1 MPESTNLNV
10 APYYDDFDSTENHVK
25 TLFRPGF
32 AIQAR
37 ELTQLQSTLQNQIE
51 QGFSHIFKDGTV
63 VIPGQ
68 VTYLGNKTAPRY
80 VKVQSNFG
88 GESIDVSQYLNDD
101 VPVTLTGATSGVK
114 FRIITA
120 TPPTETDPATFF
132 GVYTSSSL
140 SGTEPGTFVQD
151 VTTISRSKLDAA
163 GFDSFVIG
171 ENLSADVSV
180 QHGTTAYLA
189 NKTSLTTAAT
199 ETIRTTAT
207 ANTSTD
213 TPLTGKS
220 VLVKIS
226 SGIYFIRGYFVEVA
240 DQTIVVEKYNN
251 NASAKIG
258 LQIDETIITPE
269 LDLSL
274 LDNATGT
281 SNFAAKGAHR
291 LQLTLTLISKPL
303 SSIDDKNFVELIK
316 VENGIVQK
324 FARNTEYSIL
334 EQTLARRT
342 FDESGNYT
350 VRPFTFEMKESVDIS
365 IRETD
370 FDGVY
375 ASGVK
380 TRSGNKASSDLLA
393 LQVSTGKAY
402 VKGYEIDKIAP
413 SIIDVNKSRD
423 FRTFNSAA
431 SPIDLGNYI
440 KVTNLYGTPDVSTI
454 SGETTVYKQ
463 LDLYDTNIATRGT
476 AVGVHMGVARA
487 RTYQYDSG
495 TAGEQAATYRLYLF
509 DIRMFTRI
517 TLSGTPSPTI
527 LSAASNGGQ
536 RIVGSTSG
544 ATGFVFGSG
553 TTGTTLLLTN
563 VTGIFSSGETLAL
576 SNSSET
582 GNLIETSG
590 NVDITTVEITPF
602 NFENTRSVH
611 QEDTSSDSGQD
622 FTADV
627 QIISI
632 STSSSF
638 FAIDSTGNGENGNE
652 NLILEDGGTQS
663 LNPRSS
669 SGTGSLK
676 NISKLLEPKKN
687 TNIYL
692 LPKTPVKTLL
702 TASNAGV
709 SATQYTFRRQFV
721 VTTNSAGAMTLGASG
736 GGETFLAHTEADYT
750 ISVLSGIHQGDIISA
765 STGFSGG
772 GTAAV
777 TITNLAGFGASVKL
791 KVMATLLKTDVTP
804 KTKTTKLMKQLKV
817 NTGATDPF
825 GTRPDDRIISLGRA
839 DVFAVSAVYEAT
851 AASTDAVAPTLSLT
865 QANGSFTRGE
875 KITGSSSGATGRIV
889 NTTSPM
895 SYVSTKLS
903 KSFTT
908 SDTITG
914 ASSGATALVS
924 AFTDGDLVISG
935 NFIFDNGQ
943 RNNFYDI
950 ARIERKRGAPA
961 PTKRLLVIYDYLE
974 HGAGDVFTVDSY
986 SGIAGRMDYVDISR
1000 YRGIPLS
1007 NGFDFRPTVKNIAG
1021 AGTNNAAVDEI
1032 TDFSFD
1038 FFHRQYD
1045 GAGSSASHCPK
1056 PNSLAQADLEYYLS
1070 KKAIIVIGTDSEIR
1084 VIEGASDEIPQFPE
1098 QPQNTMKLGD
1108 LFIPAFTYSPNTV
1121 SIRRE
1126 KNQRFTM
1133 EDIGKLQ
1140 NRISN
1145 LEYYTHLSLL
1155 ESDAESFEIQDSN
1168 GLNRFKSG
1176 FVVDAF
1182 QGHRLGDVTHP
1193 DYSISIDQEYNELRP
1208 SATFKNVKLEEFAA
1222 TDSARTNNNYQKTG
1236 DIFTLP
1242 YTEIISH
1249 QQPFATRTERVTPV
1263 LLSNWTGQIELTPS
1277 GDDWFETEI
1286 APVLILNVEGN
1297 YNTVAA
1303 SVVNSIGTIWN
1314 SWETQWSGTPA
1325 AVVVS
1330 SPESTASATPT
1341 SIANPGTNNSSS
1353 SASIDTRS
1361 SATTGVASFID
1372 NGDEAQSWVGYV
1384 HGYQGDDTDGGEN

>member
-68 VTYLGNKTAPRY
+68 VSYLGNKTAPRY

-88 GESIDVSQYLNDD
+88 GESIDISQYLNDD
-101 VPVTLTGATSGVK
+101 VPVTLTGAISGVK

-132 GVYTSSSL
+132 GVYTSSNL
-140 SGTEPGTFVQD
+140 SGTEAGTFTQD

-189 NKTSLTTAAT
+189 NTTSLTTAAT
-199 ETIRTTAT
+199 ETIRTTTT
-207 ANTSTD
+207 ANTSID

-303 SSIDDKNFVELIK
+303 SSIDDKNFIELIK

-324 FARNTEYSIL
+324 LARSTEYSIL

-342 FDESGNYT
+342 FDESGSYT
-350 VRPFTFEMKESVDIS
+350 VRPFTFEMKESVDVS
-365 IRETD
+365 VRETN

-375 ASGVK
+375 DSGVT
-380 TRSGNKASSDLLA
+380 TRDGNKASADLLA
-393 LQVSTGKAY
+393 LQVSPGKAY

-413 SIIDVNKSRD
+413 SIVDVNKSRD
-423 FRTFNSAA
+423 FRTFDSAA
-431 SPIDLGNYI
+431 SAIDLGNYI
-440 KVTNLYGTPDVSTI
+440 KVTNLYGTPDVSNI

-476 AVGVHMGVARA
+476 AVGVHMGVARV

-495 TAGEQAATYRLYLF
+495 IAGEQAATYRLYLF

-602 NFENTRSVH
+602 NFENTRSIH

-627 QIISI
+627 QFVSI
-632 STSSSF
+632 SSSSSSLVQEG
-638 FAIDSTGNGENGNE
+638 DGNE
-652 NLILEDGGTQS
+652 NESVLLEDGGTQS
-663 LNPRSS
+663 LNPRSTD
-669 SGTGSLK
+669 GTGSLK
-676 NISKLLEPKKN
+676 SVAKLLEPEKN
-687 TNIYL
+687 TNIYI

-702 TASNAGV
+702 TASNDGV
-709 SATQYTFRRQFV
+709 SDTQYTFRRQFV
-721 VTTNSAGAMTLGASG
+721 ATTSSAGAITLGASG
-736 GGETFLAHTEADYT
+736 GGETFLAHSESDYT
-750 ISVLSGIHQGDIISA
+750 VSVLSGIQQGDIISA

-791 KVMATLLKTDVTP
+791 KVMATLLKTNVTP

-817 NTGATDPF
+817 DTGATDPF
-825 GTRPDDRIISLGRA
+825 GTRPDDRLISLGRA

-851 AASTDAVAPTLSLT
+851 AASTDAVAPTLSLST
-865 QANGSFTRGE
+865 PNGSFIRGE
-875 KITGSSSGATGRIV
+875 KITGSSSGETGRVI
-889 NTTSPM
+889 NTTTPM
-895 SYVSTKLS
+895 SYVSTTTAKD
-903 KSFTT
+903 FTT

-924 AFTDGDLVISG
+924 AVTVGDPVISS
-935 NFIFDNGQ
+935 NFIFDSGQ
-943 RNNFYDI
+943 RDNFYDI
-950 ARIERKRGAPA
+950 ARIERRRGAPA

-986 SGIAGRMDYVDISR
+986 SGVAGRMDYVDVSS
-1000 YRGIPLS
+1000 YNGIRLS
-1007 NGFDFRPTVKNIAG
+1007 NGFDFRPTVENIAG
-1021 AGTNNAAVDEI
+1021 AGTDHTTVDEI
-1032 TDFSFD
+1032 TAASFD

-1070 KKAIIVIGTDSEIR
+1070 KKAIIVMGSDGVIE
-1084 VIEGASDEIPQFPE
+1084 VIEGSSDEVTVFPE
-1098 QPQNTMKLGD
+1098 QPANSMKLGN
-1108 LFIPAFTYSPNTV
+1108 LLIPAFTYTPNSVT
-1121 SIRRE
+1121 IRRE

-1133 EDIGKLQ
+1133 KDIGKLK

-1182 QGHRLGDVTHP
+1182 QGHRLGDVTHR
-1193 DYSISIDQEYNELRP
+1193 DYSISIDQENNELRP
-1208 SATFKNVKLEEFAA
+1208 STALKNVKLEEFAA

-1236 DIFTLP
+1236 DVFTLP

-1249 QQPFATRTERVTPV
+1249 QQPYATRTERVTPV

-1286 APVLILNVEGN
+1286 APALIINVEGN

-1303 SVVNSIGTIWN
+1303 GVVNSIGTILN
-1314 SWETQWSGTPA
+1314 SWSTNWSGGSTDANEGIFDVTYPGMGQENSGPMGGGDT
-1325 AVVVS
+1325 VS
-1330 SPESTASATPT
+1330 YGMAGGMDDGGASFG
-1341 SIANPGTNNSSS
+1341 PGTAGS
-1353 SASIDTRS
+1353 
-1361 SATTGVASFID
+1361 G
-1372 NGDEAQSWVGYV
+1372 
-1384 HGYQGDDTDGGEN
+1384 QGEFE

>member
-68 VTYLGNKTAPRY
+68 VSYLGNVDAPRY
-80 VKVQSNFG
+80 IKIQSNFG
-88 GESIDVSQYLNDD
+88 GESVDVSQYLNEDI
-101 VPVTLTGATSGVK
+101 PVTLTGATSGVK
-114 FRIITA
+114 FRVIAAAAATA
-120 TPPTETDPATFF
+120 DDPATLF
-132 GVYTSSSL
+132 GVYTSSNL
-140 SGTEPGTFVQD
+140 SGTEAGTFTED

-171 ENLSADVSV
+171 ENLSADISV
-180 QHGTTAYLA
+180 QHGTTAYSA
-189 NKTSLTTAAT
+189 NVASLTTAAT
-199 ETIRTTAT
+199 ETIRTTTT
-207 ANTSTD
+207 ANASIN
-213 TPLTGKS
+213 TPVTGKS

-226 SGIYFIRGYFVEVA
+226 NGIYFIRGHFVEVA

-251 NASAKIG
+251 NANAKIG
-258 LQIDETIITPE
+258 LQINETIITPE
-269 LDLSL
+269 SDLSL

-291 LQLTLTLISKPL
+291 LQLTLTLISKEL
-303 SSIDDKNFVELIK
+303 NSTNDKDFVELIK
-316 VENGIVQK
+316 VEDGIVQK
-324 FARNTEYSIL
+324 YARETEYSIL

-342 FDESGNYT
+342 FDESGSYT
-350 VRPFTFEMKESVDIS
+350 VRPFTFEMKESVDVS
-365 IRETD
+365 VRETN

-375 ASGVK
+375 ASGVT
-380 TRSGNKASSDLLA
+380 TRDGNKASADLLA
-393 LQVSTGKAY
+393 LQVSPGKAY

-413 SIIDVNKSRD
+413 TIIDVNKSRD
-423 FRTFNSAA
+423 FRTLNAAA
-431 SPIDLGNYI
+431 SAIDLGNYI
-440 KVTNLYGTPDVSTI
+440 KVTNLYGTPDVSSI

-463 LDLYDTNIATRGT
+463 LDLYDTNVATRGT
-476 AVGVHMGVARA
+476 AVGVHMGVARV

-495 TAGEQAATYRLYLF
+495 IAGEQVATYRLYLF

-517 TLSGTPSPTI
+517 ILSGTPSPTI

-536 RIVGSTSG
+536 RVVGSTSG

-553 TTGTTLLLTN
+553 TSGTTLLLTN
-563 VTGIFSSGETLAL
+563 VTGTFSSGETLAL
-576 SNSSET
+576 SNSTET

-590 NVDITTVEITPF
+590 NDDITAVEITPF

-627 QIISI
+627 QFVSI
-632 STSSSF
+632 SSSS
-638 FAIDSTGNGENGNE
+638 SSLVQVGGGNE
-652 NLILEDGGTQS
+652 NESVLLENGGR
-663 LNPRSS
+663 LLLHPRSS
-669 SGTGSLK
+669 AGTGSIK
-676 NISKLLEPKKN
+676 SVAKLLEPEKN
-687 TNIYL
+687 TNIYI

-702 TASNAGV
+702 TASNDGV
-709 SATQYTFRRQFV
+709 SDTQYTFRRQFV
-721 VTTNSAGAMTLGASG
+721 VTTNSAGALTLGASG
-736 GGETFLAHTEADYT
+736 GGETFLAHSESDYT
-750 ISVLSGIHQGDIISA
+750 ISVLSGIQQGDIISA

-777 TITNLAGFGASVKL
+777 TITNLTGFGASVKL

-817 NTGATDPF
+817 DTGATDPF
-825 GTRPDDRIISLGRA
+825 GTRPDDRLISLGRA

-851 AASTDAVAPTLSLT
+851 AASTDAVAPTLSLST
-865 QANGSFTRGE
+865 PNGSFTRGE
-875 KITGSSSGATGRIV
+875 KITGSSSGATGRVI
-889 NTTSPM
+889 NTTTPM
-895 SYVSTKLS
+895 SYVSTTTAKD
-903 KSFTT
+903 FTT

-924 AFTDGDLVISG
+924 AVTVGDPVISG
-935 NFIFDNGQ
+935 NFIFDSGQ
-943 RNNFYDI
+943 RDNFYDI
-950 ARIERKRGAPA
+950 ARIERRRGAPA

-986 SGIAGRMDYVDISR
+986 SGIAGRMDYVDVSR
-1000 YRGIPLS
+1000 YTGIPLS
-1007 NGFDFRPTVKNIAG
+1007 NGFDFRPTVENIAG
-1021 AGTNNAAVDEI
+1021 AGTDHTTVDEI
-1032 TDFSFD
+1032 TAASFD

-1070 KKAIIVIGTDSEIR
+1070 KKAIIVMGSDGVIE
-1084 VIEGASDEIPQFPE
+1084 VIEGQSDEIPEFPE
-1098 QPQNTMKLGD
+1098 QPANSMKLGS
-1108 LFIPAFTYSPNTV
+1108 LVIPAFTYTPNSV
-1121 SIRRE
+1121 PIRRE

-1133 EDIGKLQ
+1133 KDIGKLK

-1182 QGHRLGDVTHP
+1182 QGHRLGDVTHR
-1193 DYSISIDQEYNELRP
+1193 DYSISIDQRNNELRP
-1208 SATFKNVKLEEFAA
+1208 STALKNVKLEEFAA

-1236 DIFTLP
+1236 DVFTLP

-1249 QQPFATRTERVTPV
+1249 QQPYATRTERVTPV

-1286 APVLILNVEGN
+1286 APALIINVEGN

-1303 SVVNSIGTIWN
+1303 GVRNSIGTIWN
-1314 SWETQWSGTPA
+1314 SWEDQWSG
-1325 AVVVS
+1325 
-1330 SPESTASATPT
+1330 
-1341 SIANPGTNNSSS
+1341 GTDADEGITDISYAGMGQEGSGPMGGGNTFSDNSSFGGGPNS
-1353 SASIDTRS
+1353 ESE
-1361 SATTGVASFID
+1361 ATG
-1372 NGDEAQSWVGYV
+1372 GDSDDPGF
-1384 HGYQGDDTDGGEN
+1384 GGGDF

>member
-10 APYYDDFDSTENHVK
+10 SPYYDDFDSTENHVR

-68 VTYLGNKTAPRY
+68 VSYLGNVDAPRY
-80 VKVQSNFG
+80 IKIQSNFG
-88 GESIDVSQYLNDD
+88 GESVDVSQYLNEDI
-101 VPVTLTGATSGVK
+101 PVTLTGATSGVK
-114 FRIITA
+114 FRVIA
-120 TPPTETDPATFF
+120 TTVATETDPATLF
-132 GVYTSSSL
+132 GVYTSSNL
-140 SGTEPGTFVQD
+140 SGTEAGTFTED

-171 ENLSADVSV
+171 ENLSADISV
-180 QHGTTAYLA
+180 QHGTTAYSA
-189 NKTSLTTAAT
+189 NVASLTTAAT
-199 ETIRTTAT
+199 ETIRTTTT
-207 ANTSTD
+207 ANASIN
-213 TPLTGKS
+213 TPVTGKS

-226 SGIYFIRGYFVEVA
+226 NGIYFIRGHFVEVT

-269 LDLSL
+269 SDSSL

-291 LQLTLTLISKPL
+291 LQLTLTLVSKEL
-303 SSIDDKNFVELIK
+303 NSTNDKDFVELIK
-316 VENGIVQK
+316 VEDGIVQK
-324 FARNTEYSIL
+324 YARNTEYSIL

-342 FDESGNYT
+342 FDESGSYT
-350 VRPFTFEMKESVDIS
+350 VRPFTFEMKESVDVS
-365 IRETD
+365 VRETN

-375 ASGVK
+375 DSGVT
-380 TRSGNKASSDLLA
+380 TRDGNKASADLLA
-393 LQVSTGKAY
+393 LQVSPGKAY
-402 VKGYEIDKIAP
+402 IKGYEIDKIAP
-413 SIIDVNKSRD
+413 TIIDVNKSRD
-423 FRTFNSAA
+423 FRTLNAAA

-440 KVTNLYGTPDVSTI
+440 KVTNLYGTPDVSSI
-454 SGETTVYKQ
+454 SSETTVYKQ

-476 AVGVHMGVARA
+476 AVGVHMGVARV

-495 TAGEQAATYRLYLF
+495 TAGEQASTYRLYLF

-553 TTGTTLLLTN
+553 TSGTTLLLTN
-563 VTGIFSSGETLAL
+563 VTGTFSSGETLAL

-590 NVDITTVEITPF
+590 NVDITAVEITPF
-602 NFENTRSVH
+602 NFENTRSIH

-627 QIISI
+627 QTISI

-676 NISKLLEPKKN
+676 SVAKLLEPEKN
-687 TNIYL
+687 INIYF

-702 TASNAGV
+702 TASNDGV
-709 SATQYTFRRQFV
+709 SDTQYTFRRQFV
-721 VTTNSAGAMTLGASG
+721 ATTSSAGAITLGASG
-736 GGETFLAHTEADYT
+736 GGETFLAHSESDYT
-750 ISVLSGIHQGDIISA
+750 VSVLAATAASASQQGDIISA

-791 KVMATLLKTDVTP
+791 KVMATLLKTNVTP

-817 NTGATDPF
+817 DTGATDPF
-825 GTRPDDRIISLGRA
+825 GTRPDDRLISLGRA

-851 AASTDAVAPTLSLT
+851 AASTDAVAPTLSLST
-865 QANGSFTRGE
+865 PNGSFIRGE
-875 KITGSSSGATGRIV
+875 KITGSSSGETGRVI
-889 NTTSPM
+889 NTTTPM
-895 SYVSTKLS
+895 SYVSTTTAKD
-903 KSFTT
+903 FTT

-924 AFTDGDLVISG
+924 AVTVGDPVISS
-935 NFIFDNGQ
+935 NFIFDSGQ
-943 RNNFYDI
+943 RDNFYDI
-950 ARIERKRGAPA
+950 ARIERRRGAPA

-986 SGIAGRMDYVDISR
+986 SGIAGRMDYVDVSS
-1000 YRGIPLS
+1000 YNGIRLS
-1007 NGFDFRPTVKNIAG
+1007 NGFDFRPTVENIAG
-1021 AGTNNAAVDEI
+1021 AGTDHTTVDEI
-1032 TDFSFD
+1032 TAASFD

-1070 KKAIIVIGTDSEIR
+1070 KKAIIVMDSDGVIE
-1084 VIEGASDEIPQFPE
+1084 VIEGSSDEVTVFPE
-1098 QPQNTMKLGD
+1098 QPANSMKLGN
-1108 LFIPAFTYSPNTV
+1108 LLIPAFTYTPNSVT
-1121 SIRRE
+1121 IRRE

-1133 EDIGKLQ
+1133 EDIGKLK

-1182 QGHRLGDVTHP
+1182 QGHRLGDVTHR
-1193 DYSISIDQEYNELRP
+1193 DYSISIDQENNELRP
-1208 SATFKNVKLEEFAA
+1208 STALKNVKLEEFAA

-1236 DIFTLP
+1236 DVFTLP

-1249 QQPFATRTERVTPV
+1249 QQPYATRTERVTPV

-1286 APVLILNVEGN
+1286 APALIINVEGN

-1303 SVVNSIGTIWN
+1303 GVANSIGTIYN
-1314 SWETQWSGTPA
+1314 SHETNWSGTI
-1325 AVVVS
+1325 
-1330 SPESTASATPT
+1330 ASAGGDD
-1341 SIANPGTNNSSS
+1341 SPG
-1353 SASIDTRS
+1353 
-1361 SATTGVASFID
+1361 
-1372 NGDEAQSWVGYV
+1372 GDE
-1384 HGYQGDDTDGGEN
+1384 GDSSENSGSNDDGAGFGGQDM

>member
-10 APYYDDFDSTENHVK
+10 APYYDDFDSTENHVR

-68 VTYLGNKTAPRY
+68 VSYLGNVDAPRY
-80 VKVQSNFG
+80 IKIQSNFG
-88 GESIDVSQYLNDD
+88 GESVDVSQYLNEDI
-101 VPVTLTGATSGVK
+101 PVTLTGATSGVK
-114 FRIITA
+114 FKVIATA
-120 TPPTETDPATFF
+120 VATETDPATLF
-132 GVYTSSSL
+132 GVYTSSNL
-140 SGTEPGTFVQD
+140 SGTEAGTFTED

-171 ENLSADVSV
+171 ENLSADISV
-180 QHGTTAYLA
+180 QHGTTAYSA
-189 NKTSLTTAAT
+189 NVASLTTAAT
-199 ETIRTTAT
+199 ETIRTTTT
-207 ANTSTD
+207 ANASIN
-213 TPLTGKS
+213 TPVTGKS

-226 SGIYFIRGYFVEVA
+226 NGIYFIRGHFVEVA

-269 LDLSL
+269 SDLSL

-291 LQLTLTLISKPL
+291 LQLTLTLVSKEL
-303 SSIDDKNFVELIK
+303 NSTNDKDFVELIK
-316 VENGIVQK
+316 VEDGTVQK
-324 FARNTEYSIL
+324 YARNTEYSIL

-342 FDESGNYT
+342 FDESGSYT
-350 VRPFTFEMKESVDIS
+350 VRPFTFEMKESVDVS
-365 IRETD
+365 VRETN

-375 ASGVK
+375 ASGVT
-380 TRSGNKASSDLLA
+380 TRDGNKASADLLA
-393 LQVSTGKAY
+393 LQVSPGKAY
-402 VKGYEIDKIAP
+402 IKGYEIDKIAP
-413 SIIDVNKSRD
+413 TIIDVNKSRD
-423 FRTFNSAA
+423 FRTLNAAA

-440 KVTNLYGTPDVSTI
+440 KVTNLYGTPDVSSI
-454 SGETTVYKQ
+454 SSETTVYKQ

-476 AVGVHMGVARA
+476 AVGVHMGVARV

-495 TAGEQAATYRLYLF
+495 IAGEQAATYRLYLF

-602 NFENTRSVH
+602 NFENTRSIH

-627 QIISI
+627 QTISI

-676 NISKLLEPKKN
+676 SVAKLLEPEKN
-687 TNIYL
+687 TNIYI

-702 TASNAGV
+702 TASNDGV
-709 SATQYTFRRQFV
+709 SDTQYTFRRQFV
-721 VTTNSAGAMTLGASG
+721 ATTSSAGAITLSASG
-736 GGETFLAHTEADYT
+736 GGETFLAHSESDYT
-750 ISVLSGIHQGDIISA
+750 VSVLAATAASASQQGDIISA

-791 KVMATLLKTDVTP
+791 KVMATLLKTDVSP

-817 NTGATDPF
+817 DTGATDPF

-851 AASTDAVAPTLSLT
+851 AASTDAVAPTLSLST
-865 QANGSFTRGE
+865 PNGSFIRGE
-875 KITGSSSGATGRIV
+875 KITGSSSGATGRVI
-889 NTTSPM
+889 NTTTPM
-895 SYVSTKLS
+895 SYVSTTTAKD
-903 KSFTT
+903 FTT

-924 AFTDGDLVISG
+924 AVTVGDPVISS
-935 NFIFDNGQ
+935 NFIFDSGQ
-943 RNNFYDI
+943 RDNFYDI
-950 ARIERKRGAPA
+950 ARIERRRGAPA

-986 SGIAGRMDYVDISR
+986 SGVAGRMDYVDVSS
-1000 YRGIPLS
+1000 YNGIRLS
-1007 NGFDFRPTVKNIAG
+1007 NGFDFRPTVENIAG
-1021 AGTNNAAVDEI
+1021 AGTDHTTVDEI
-1032 TDFSFD
+1032 TAASFD

-1070 KKAIIVIGTDSEIR
+1070 KKAIIVMGSDGVIE
-1084 VIEGASDEIPQFPE
+1084 VIEGLSDEVTVFPE
-1098 QPQNTMKLGD
+1098 QPANSMKLGN
-1108 LFIPAFTYSPNTV
+1108 LLIPAFTYTPNSVT
-1121 SIRRE
+1121 IRRE

-1133 EDIGKLQ
+1133 KDIGKLK

-1145 LEYYTHLSLL
+1145 LEYYTNLSLL
-1155 ESDAESFEIQDSN
+1155 ESDAASFEIQDAN

-1182 QGHRLGDVTHP
+1182 QGHRLGDVTHR
-1193 DYSISIDQEYNELRP
+1193 DYSISIDQENNELRP
-1208 SATFKNVKLEEFAA
+1208 STALKNVKLEEFAA

-1236 DIFTLP
+1236 DVFTLP

-1249 QQPFATRTERVTPV
+1249 QQPYATRTERVTPV

-1286 APVLILNVEGN
+1286 APALIINVEGN

-1303 SVVNSIGTIWN
+1303 GVRNSIGTIYN
-1314 SWETQWSGTPA
+1314 SWETNWSGGGTDA
-1325 AVVVS
+1325 DEGITSFS
-1330 SPESTASATPT
+1330 SYSGMGERGSGAMGGGDTSTGADS
-1341 SIANPGTNNSSS
+1341 
-1353 SASIDTRS
+1353 
-1361 SATTGVASFID
+1361 
-1372 NGDEAQSWVGYV
+1372 
-1384 HGYQGDDTDGGEN
+1384 DTDNATGGEA

>member
-68 VTYLGNKTAPRY
+68 VSYLGNVDAPRY
-80 VKVQSNFG
+80 IKIQSNFG
-88 GESIDVSQYLNDD
+88 GESVDVSQYLNEDI
-101 VPVTLTGATSGVK
+101 PVTLTGATSGVK
-114 FRIITA
+114 FRVIAAAAATA
-120 TPPTETDPATFF
+120 DDPATLF
-132 GVYTSSSL
+132 GVYTSSNL
-140 SGTEPGTFVQD
+140 SGTEAGTFTED

-171 ENLSADVSV
+171 ENLSADISV
-180 QHGTTAYLA
+180 QHGTTAYSA
-189 NKTSLTTAAT
+189 NVASLTTAAT
-199 ETIRTTAT
+199 ETIRTTTT
-207 ANTSTD
+207 ANASIN
-213 TPLTGKS
+213 TPVTGKS

-226 SGIYFIRGYFVEVA
+226 NGIYFIRGHFVEVA

-251 NASAKIG
+251 NANAKIG
-258 LQIDETIITPE
+258 LQINETIITPE
-269 LDLSL
+269 SDLSL

-291 LQLTLTLISKPL
+291 LQLTLTLISKEL
-303 SSIDDKNFVELIK
+303 NSTNDKDFIELIK
-316 VENGIVQK
+316 VEDGIVQK
-324 FARNTEYSIL
+324 YARETEYSIL

-342 FDESGNYT
+342 FDESGSYT
-350 VRPFTFEMKESVDIS
+350 VRPFTFEMKESVDVS
-365 IRETD
+365 VRETD

-375 ASGVK
+375 ASGVT
-380 TRSGNKASSDLLA
+380 TRDGNKASADLLA

-413 SIIDVNKSRD
+413 TIIDVNKSRD
-423 FRTFNSAA
+423 FRTLNAAA
-431 SPIDLGNYI
+431 SAIDLGNYI
-440 KVTNLYGTPDVSTI
+440 KVTNLYGTPDVSSI

-517 TLSGTPSPTI
+517 ILSGTPSPTI

-536 RIVGSTSG
+536 RVVGSTSG

-553 TTGTTLLLTN
+553 TSGTTLLLTN
-563 VTGIFSSGETLAL
+563 VTGTFSSGETLAL
-576 SNSSET
+576 SNSTET

-590 NVDITTVEITPF
+590 NDDITAVEITPF

-611 QEDTSSDSGQD
+611 QEDTSADSGQD

-627 QIISI
+627 QFVSI
-632 STSSSF
+632 SSSS
-638 FAIDSTGNGENGNE
+638 SSLVQEGGGGNE
-652 NLILEDGGTQS
+652 NESVLLENGGTQS
-663 LNPRSS
+663 LQSRSS
-669 SGTGSLK
+669 AGTGSLK
-676 NISKLLEPKKN
+676 NIAKLLEPEKN
-687 TNIYL
+687 TNIYI

-702 TASNAGV
+702 TASNDGV
-709 SATQYTFRRQFV
+709 SDTQYTFRRQFV
-721 VTTNSAGAMTLGASG
+721 VTTSSAGVLTLGASG
-736 GGETFLAHTEADYT
+736 GGETFLAHSESDYT

-817 NTGATDPF
+817 DTGATDPF
-825 GTRPDDRIISLGRA
+825 GTRPDDRLISLGRA

-851 AASTDAVAPTLSLT
+851 AASTDAVAPTLSLST
-865 QANGSFTRGE
+865 PNGSFTRGE
-875 KITGSSSGATGRIV
+875 KITGSSSGATGRVI
-889 NTTSPM
+889 NTTTPM
-895 SYVSTKLS
+895 SYVSTTTAKD
-903 KSFTT
+903 FTT

-924 AFTDGDLVISG
+924 AVTVGDPVISG
-935 NFIFDNGQ
+935 NFIFDSGQ
-943 RNNFYDI
+943 RDNFYDI
-950 ARIERKRGAPA
+950 ARIERRRGAPA

-986 SGIAGRMDYVDISR
+986 SGIAGRMDYVDVSS
-1000 YRGIPLS
+1000 YNGIRLS
-1007 NGFDFRPTVKNIAG
+1007 NGFDFRPTVENIAG
-1021 AGTNNAAVDEI
+1021 AGTDHTAVDEI
-1032 TDFSFD
+1032 TAASFD

-1045 GAGSSASHCPK
+1045 GSGSSASHCPK

-1070 KKAIIVIGTDSEIR
+1070 KKAIIVIDSDGVIK
-1084 VIEGASDEIPQFPE
+1084 VIEGQSDEIPEFPE
-1098 QPQNTMKLGD
+1098 QPANSMKLGS
-1108 LFIPAFTYSPNTV
+1108 LVIPAFTYTPNSV
-1121 SIRRE
+1121 PIRRE

-1133 EDIGKLQ
+1133 KDIGKLK

-1182 QGHRLGDVTHP
+1182 QGHRLGDVTHR
-1193 DYSISIDQEYNELRP
+1193 DYSISIDQRNNELRP
-1208 SATFKNVKLEEFAA
+1208 STALKNVKLEEFAA

-1236 DIFTLP
+1236 DVFTLP

-1249 QQPFATRTERVTPV
+1249 QQPYATRTERVTPV

-1286 APVLILNVEGN
+1286 APALIINVEGN

-1303 SVVNSIGTIWN
+1303 GVRNSMGTIWN
-1314 SWETQWSGTPA
+1314 SWEDQWSGGTDA
-1325 AVVVS
+1325 D
-1330 SPESTASATPT
+1330 EGIT
-1341 SIANPGTNNSSS
+1341 SFSGGGVAMFDDTNGS
-1353 SASIDTRS
+1353 SAWSRS
-1361 SATTGVASFID
+1361 DNSMTGGLDDGGGA
-1372 NGDEAQSWVGYV
+1372 GDSSTGADS
-1384 HGYQGDDTDGGEN
+1384 DTDPQGGGEA

>member
-10 APYYDDFDSTENHVK
+10 APYYDDFDSTENHVR

-68 VTYLGNKTAPRY
+68 VSYLGNVDAPRY
-80 VKVQSNFG
+80 IKIQSNFG
-88 GESIDVSQYLNDD
+88 GESVDVSQYLNEDI
-101 VPVTLTGATSGVK
+101 PVTLTGATSGVK
-114 FRIITA
+114 FKVIATA
-120 TPPTETDPATFF
+120 VATETDPATLF
-132 GVYTSSSL
+132 GVYTSSNL
-140 SGTEPGTFVQD
+140 SGTEAGTFTED

-171 ENLSADVSV
+171 ENLSADISV
-180 QHGTTAYLA
+180 QHGTTAYSA
-189 NKTSLTTAAT
+189 NVASLTTAAT
-199 ETIRTTAT
+199 ETIRTTTT
-207 ANTSTD
+207 ANASIN
-213 TPLTGKS
+213 TPVTGKS

-226 SGIYFIRGYFVEVA
+226 NGIYFIRGHFVEVA

-269 LDLSL
+269 SDLSL

-291 LQLTLTLISKPL
+291 LQLTLTLVSKEL
-303 SSIDDKNFVELIK
+303 NSTNDKDFVELIK
-316 VENGIVQK
+316 VEDGTVQK
-324 FARNTEYSIL
+324 YARNTEYSIL

-342 FDESGNYT
+342 FDESGSYT
-350 VRPFTFEMKESVDIS
+350 VRPFTFEMKESVDVS
-365 IRETD
+365 VRETN

-375 ASGVK
+375 ASGVT
-380 TRSGNKASSDLLA
+380 TRDGNKASADLLA
-393 LQVSTGKAY
+393 LQVSPGKAY
-402 VKGYEIDKIAP
+402 IKGYEIDKIAP
-413 SIIDVNKSRD
+413 TIIDVNKSRD
-423 FRTFNSAA
+423 FRTLNAAA

-440 KVTNLYGTPDVSTI
+440 KVTNLYGTPDVSSI
-454 SGETTVYKQ
+454 SSETTVYKQ

-476 AVGVHMGVARA
+476 AVGVHMGVARV

-495 TAGEQAATYRLYLF
+495 TAGEQDATYRLYLF

-517 TLSGTPSPTI
+517 ILSGTPSPTI

-536 RIVGSTSG
+536 RVVGSTSG

-553 TTGTTLLLTN
+553 TSGTTLLLTN
-563 VTGIFSSGETLAL
+563 VTGTFSSGETLAL

-590 NVDITTVEITPF
+590 NVDITAVEITPF
-602 NFENTRSVH
+602 NFENTRSIH

-627 QIISI
+627 QFVSI
-632 STSSSF
+632 SSSSSSLVQEG
-638 FAIDSTGNGENGNE
+638 DGNE
-652 NLILEDGGTQS
+652 NESVLLEDGGTQS
-663 LNPRSS
+663 LNPRSTG
-669 SGTGSLK
+669 GTGSLK
-676 NISKLLEPKKN
+676 SVAKLLEPEKN
-687 TNIYL
+687 TNIYI

-702 TASNAGV
+702 TASNDGV
-709 SATQYTFRRQFV
+709 SDTQYTFRRQFV
-721 VTTNSAGAMTLGASG
+721 ATTSSAGAITLSASG
-736 GGETFLAHTEADYT
+736 GGETFLAHSESDYT
-750 ISVLSGIHQGDIISA
+750 VSVLAATAASASQQGDIISA

-791 KVMATLLKTDVTP
+791 KVMATLLKTNVTP

-817 NTGATDPF
+817 DTGATDPF
-825 GTRPDDRIISLGRA
+825 GTRPDDRLISLGRA

-851 AASTDAVAPTLSLT
+851 AASTDAVAPTLSLST
-865 QANGSFTRGE
+865 PNGSFIRGE
-875 KITGSSSGATGRIV
+875 KITGSSSGATGRVI
-889 NTTSPM
+889 NTTTPM
-895 SYVSTKLS
+895 SYVSTTTAKD
-903 KSFTT
+903 FTT

-914 ASSGATALVS
+914 ASSGATARVS
-924 AFTDGDLVISG
+924 AVTVGDPVISS
-935 NFIFDNGQ
+935 NFIFDSGQ
-943 RNNFYDI
+943 RDNFYDI
-950 ARIERKRGAPA
+950 ARIERRRGAPA

-986 SGIAGRMDYVDISR
+986 SGVAGRMDYVDVSS
-1000 YRGIPLS
+1000 YNGIRLS
-1007 NGFDFRPTVKNIAG
+1007 NGFDFRPTVENIAG
-1021 AGTNNAAVDEI
+1021 AGTDHTTVDEI
-1032 TDFSFD
+1032 TAASFD

-1070 KKAIIVIGTDSEIR
+1070 KKAIIVMGSDGVIE
-1084 VIEGASDEIPQFPE
+1084 VIEGSSDEVTVFPE
-1098 QPQNTMKLGD
+1098 QPANSMKLGN
-1108 LFIPAFTYSPNTV
+1108 LLIPAFTYTPNSVT
-1121 SIRRE
+1121 IRRE

-1133 EDIGKLQ
+1133 KDIGKLK

-1182 QGHRLGDVTHP
+1182 QGHRLGDVTHR
-1193 DYSISIDQEYNELRP
+1193 DYSISIDQENNELRP
-1208 SATFKNVKLEEFAA
+1208 STALKNVKLEEFAA

-1236 DIFTLP
+1236 DVFTLP

-1249 QQPFATRTERVTPV
+1249 QQPYATRTERVTPV

-1286 APVLILNVEGN
+1286 APALIINVEGN

-1303 SVVNSIGTIWN
+1303 GVRNSMGTIYN
-1314 SWETQWSGTPA
+1314 SWETNWSGGGADADEGIT
-1325 AVVVS
+1325 S
-1330 SPESTASATPT
+1330 FST
-1341 SIANPGTNNSSS
+1341 
-1353 SASIDTRS
+1353 D
-1361 SATTGVASFID
+1361 GVAMFID
-1372 NGDEAQSWVGYV
+1372 EGDEHDVISNGDQNASFSMTGGMDDGVGASDSQESF
-1384 HGYQGDDTDGGEN
+1384 GGGDF

>member
-68 VTYLGNKTAPRY
+68 VSYLGNKTAPRY

-88 GESIDVSQYLNDD
+88 GESIDVSQYLNEDI
-101 VPVTLTGATSGVK
+101 PVTLTGAISGVK
-114 FRIITA
+114 FRVIA
-120 TPPTETDPATFF
+120 SAAATETDPATLF
-132 GVYTSSSL
+132 GVYTSSNL
-140 SGTEPGTFVQD
+140 SGTEAGTFTED

-171 ENLSADVSV
+171 ENLSADISV
-180 QHGTTAYLA
+180 QHGTTAYSA
-189 NKTSLTTAAT
+189 NVASLTTAAT
-199 ETIRTTAT
+199 ETIRTTTT
-207 ANTSTD
+207 ANASIN
-213 TPLTGKS
+213 TPVTGKS

-226 SGIYFIRGYFVEVA
+226 NGIYFIRGHFVEVT

-258 LQIDETIITPE
+258 LQINETIITPE
-269 LDLSL
+269 SDLSL

-324 FARNTEYSIL
+324 LARNTEYSIL

-350 VRPFTFEMKESVDIS
+350 VRPFTFEMKESVDVS

-380 TRSGNKASSDLLA
+380 TRSGNKASDDLLA
-393 LQVSTGKAY
+393 LQVSPGKAY
-402 VKGYEIDKIAP
+402 VKGYEIDKISP

-440 KVTNLYGTPDVSTI
+440 KVTNLYGTPDVSSI

-517 TLSGTPSPTI
+517 ILSGTPSPTI

-536 RIVGSTSG
+536 RVVGSTSG

-576 SNSSET
+576 SNSTET

-590 NVDITTVEITPF
+590 NDDITAVEITPF

-632 STSSSF
+632 STSSSSLVQ
-638 FAIDSTGNGENGNE
+638 DGDGNE
-652 NLILEDGGTQS
+652 NESVLLENGGRSS
-663 LNPRSS
+663 LHPRSS
-669 SGTGSLK
+669 AGTGSLK
-676 NISKLLEPKKN
+676 NIAKLLEPEKN

-702 TASNAGV
+702 TASNDGV
-709 SATQYTFRRQFV
+709 SDTQYTFRRQFV
-721 VTTNSAGAMTLGASG
+721 VTTSSAGVLTLGASG
-736 GGETFLAHTEADYT
+736 GGETFLAHSESDYT
-750 ISVLSGIHQGDIISA
+750 ISVLSGIQQGDIISA

-777 TITNLAGFGASVKL
+777 TITNLTGFGASVKL
-791 KVMATLLKTDVTP
+791 KVMATLLKTDVSP

-817 NTGATDPF
+817 DTGATDPF
-825 GTRPDDRIISLGRA
+825 GTRPDDRLISLGRA

-865 QANGSFTRGE
+865 SANGSFTRGE
-875 KITGSSSGATGRIV
+875 KITGSSSGATGRVI
-889 NTTSPM
+889 NTTTPM

-914 ASSGATALVS
+914 VSSGATALVS

-935 NFIFDNGQ
+935 NFLFDNGQ
-943 RNNFYDI
+943 RDNFYDI

-974 HGAGDVFTVDSY
+974 HGSGDVFTVDSY
-986 SGIAGRMDYVDISR
+986 SGIAGRMDYVDVSR

-1007 NGFDFRPTVKNIAG
+1007 NGFDFRPTVENIAG
-1021 AGTNNAAVDEI
+1021 AGTDHTTVDEI
-1032 TDFSFD
+1032 TASSFD

-1070 KKAIIVIGTDSEIR
+1070 KKAIIVIGSDSEIR
-1084 VIEGASDEIPQFPE
+1084 VIEGSSDESPQFPE

-1314 SWETQWSGTPA
+1314 SWETQWSGTSST
-1325 AVVVS
+1325 VVVS
-1330 SPESTASATPT
+1330 SPESTAAAAST
-1341 SIANPGTNNSSS
+1341 SVTNPGTNSPSLET
-1353 SASIDTRS
+1353 ASP
-1361 SATTGVASFID
+1361 AATGVAEFEGGGGHVTGLEHVFGYA
-1372 NGDEAQSWVGYV
+1372 NVGL
-1384 HGYQGDDTDGGEN
+1384 DDSPSDL

>member
-68 VTYLGNKTAPRY
+68 VSYLGNVDAPRY
-80 VKVQSNFG
+80 IKIQSNFG
-88 GESIDVSQYLNDD
+88 GESVDVSQYLNEDI
-101 VPVTLTGATSGVK
+101 PVTLTGATSGVK
-114 FRIITA
+114 FRVIAAAAATA
-120 TPPTETDPATFF
+120 DDPATLF
-132 GVYTSSSL
+132 GVYTSSNL
-140 SGTEPGTFVQD
+140 SGTEAGTFTED

-171 ENLSADVSV
+171 ENLSADISV
-180 QHGTTAYLA
+180 QHGTTAYSA
-189 NKTSLTTAAT
+189 NVASLTTAAT
-199 ETIRTTAT
+199 ETIRTTTT
-207 ANTSTD
+207 ANASIN
-213 TPLTGKS
+213 TPVTGKS

-226 SGIYFIRGYFVEVA
+226 NGIYFIRGHFVEVT

-258 LQIDETIITPE
+258 LQINETIITPE
-269 LDLSL
+269 SDLSL

-324 FARNTEYSIL
+324 LARNTEYSIL

-350 VRPFTFEMKESVDIS
+350 VRPFTFEMKESVDVS
-365 IRETD
+365 VRETD

-375 ASGVK
+375 ASGVT
-380 TRSGNKASSDLLA
+380 TRDGNKASADLLA

-413 SIIDVNKSRD
+413 TIIDVNKSRD
-423 FRTFNSAA
+423 FRTLNAAA
-431 SPIDLGNYI
+431 SAIDLGNYI
-440 KVTNLYGTPDVSTI
+440 KVTNLYGTPDVSSI

-495 TAGEQAATYRLYLF
+495 IAGEQAATYRLYLF

-517 TLSGTPSPTI
+517 ILSGTPSPTI

-536 RIVGSTSG
+536 RVVGSTSG

-553 TTGTTLLLTN
+553 TSGTTLLLTN
-563 VTGIFSSGETLAL
+563 VTGTFSSGETLAL
-576 SNSSET
+576 SNSTET

-590 NVDITTVEITPF
+590 NDDITAVEITPF

-611 QEDTSSDSGQD
+611 QEDTSADSGQD

-627 QIISI
+627 QFVSI
-632 STSSSF
+632 SSSS
-638 FAIDSTGNGENGNE
+638 SSLVQVGGGNE
-652 NLILEDGGTQS
+652 NESVLLENGGRLSLQS
-663 LNPRSS
+663 RSS
-669 SGTGSLK
+669 AGTGSIK
-676 NISKLLEPKKN
+676 SVAKLLEPEKN
-687 TNIYL
+687 TNIYI

-702 TASNAGV
+702 TASNDGV
-709 SATQYTFRRQFV
+709 SDTQYTFRRQFV
-721 VTTNSAGAMTLGASG
+721 VTTNSAGALTLGASG
-736 GGETFLAHTEADYT
+736 GGETFLAHSESDYT
-750 ISVLSGIHQGDIISA
+750 ISVLSGIQQGDIISA

-777 TITNLAGFGASVKL
+777 TITNLTGFGASVKL

-817 NTGATDPF
+817 DTGATDPF
-825 GTRPDDRIISLGRA
+825 GTRPDDRLISLGRA

-851 AASTDAVAPTLSLT
+851 AASTDAVAPTLSLST
-865 QANGSFTRGE
+865 PNGSFTRGE
-875 KITGSSSGATGRIV
+875 KITGSSSGATGRVI
-889 NTTSPM
+889 NTTTPM

-914 ASSGATALVS
+914 VSSGATALVS

-935 NFIFDNGQ
+935 NFLFDNGQ
-943 RNNFYDI
+943 RDNFYDI

-974 HGAGDVFTVDSY
+974 HGFGDVFTVDSY
-986 SGIAGRMDYVDISR
+986 SGIAGRMDYVDVSR

-1007 NGFDFRPTVKNIAG
+1007 NGFDFRPTVENIAG
-1021 AGTNNAAVDEI
+1021 AGTDHTTVDEI
-1032 TDFSFD
+1032 TASSFD

-1070 KKAIIVIGTDSEIR
+1070 KKAIIVIGSDSEIR
-1084 VIEGASDEIPQFPE
+1084 VIEGSSDESPQFPE

-1314 SWETQWSGTPA
+1314 SWETQWSGTSST
-1325 AVVVS
+1325 VVVS
-1330 SPESTASATPT
+1330 SPESTAAAAST
-1341 SIANPGTNNSSS
+1341 SVTNPGTNNSSS
-1353 SASIDTRS
+1353 SPSLETASP
-1361 SATTGVASFID
+1361 AATGVAEFQGGGGHVTGLEHVFGYA
-1372 NGDEAQSWVGYV
+1372 NVGL
-1384 HGYQGDDTDGGEN
+1384 DDSPA

>member
-68 VTYLGNKTAPRY
+68 VSYLGNKTAPRY

-88 GESIDVSQYLNDD
+88 GESIDVSQYLNEDI
-101 VPVTLTGATSGVK
+101 PVTLTGAISGVK
-114 FRIITA
+114 FRVIA
-120 TPPTETDPATFF
+120 SAAATETDPATLF
-132 GVYTSSSL
+132 GVYTSSNL
-140 SGTEPGTFVQD
+140 SGTEAGTFTED

-171 ENLSADVSV
+171 ENLSADISV
-180 QHGTTAYLA
+180 QHGTTAYSA
-189 NKTSLTTAAT
+189 NVASLTTAAT
-199 ETIRTTAT
+199 ETIRTTTT
-207 ANTSTD
+207 ANASIN
-213 TPLTGKS
+213 TPVTGKS

-226 SGIYFIRGYFVEVA
+226 NGIYFIRGHFVEVA

-251 NASAKIG
+251 NANAKIG
-258 LQIDETIITPE
+258 LQINETIITPE
-269 LDLSL
+269 SDLSL

-291 LQLTLTLISKPL
+291 LQLTLTLISKEL
-303 SSIDDKNFVELIK
+303 NSTNDKDFVELIK
-316 VENGIVQK
+316 VEDGIVQK
-324 FARNTEYSIL
+324 YARETEYSIL

-342 FDESGNYT
+342 FDESGSYT
-350 VRPFTFEMKESVDIS
+350 VRPFTFEMKESVDVS

-380 TRSGNKASSDLLA
+380 TRSGNKASDDLLA
-393 LQVSTGKAY
+393 LQVSPGKAY
-402 VKGYEIDKIAP
+402 VKGYEIDKISP

-440 KVTNLYGTPDVSTI
+440 KVTNLYGTPDVSSI

-463 LDLYDTNIATRGT
+463 LDLYDTNVATRGT
-476 AVGVHMGVARA
+476 AVGVHMGVARV

-517 TLSGTPSPTI
+517 ILSGTPSPTI

-576 SNSSET
+576 SNSTET

-590 NVDITTVEITPF
+590 NDDITAVEITPF

-611 QEDTSSDSGQD
+611 QEDTSADSGQD

-627 QIISI
+627 QFVSI
-632 STSSSF
+632 SSSS
-638 FAIDSTGNGENGNE
+638 SSLVQVGGGNE
-652 NLILEDGGTQS
+652 NESVLLENGGRLSLQS
-663 LNPRSS
+663 RSS
-669 SGTGSLK
+669 AGTGSIK
-676 NISKLLEPKKN
+676 SVAKLLEPEKN
-687 TNIYL
+687 TNIYI

-702 TASNAGV
+702 TASNDGV
-709 SATQYTFRRQFV
+709 SDTQYTFRRQFV
-721 VTTNSAGAMTLGASG
+721 VTTNSAGALTLGASG
-736 GGETFLAHTEADYT
+736 GGETFLAHSESDYT
-750 ISVLSGIHQGDIISA
+750 ISVLSGIQQGDIISA

-777 TITNLAGFGASVKL
+777 TITNLTGFGASVKL

-817 NTGATDPF
+817 DTGATDPF
-825 GTRPDDRIISLGRA
+825 GTRPDDRLISLGRA

-851 AASTDAVAPTLSLT
+851 AASTDAVAPTLSLST
-865 QANGSFTRGE
+865 PNGSFTRGE
-875 KITGSSSGATGRIV
+875 KITGSSSGATGRVI
-889 NTTSPM
+889 NTTTPM
-895 SYVSTKLS
+895 SYVSTTTAKD
-903 KSFTT
+903 FTT

-924 AFTDGDLVISG
+924 AVTVGDPVISG
-935 NFIFDNGQ
+935 NFIFDSGQ
-943 RNNFYDI
+943 RDNFYDI
-950 ARIERKRGAPA
+950 ARIERRRGAPA

-986 SGIAGRMDYVDISR
+986 SGIAGRMDYVDVSS
-1000 YRGIPLS
+1000 YNGIRLS
-1007 NGFDFRPTVKNIAG
+1007 NGFDFRPTVENIAG
-1021 AGTNNAAVDEI
+1021 AGTDHTTVDEI
-1032 TDFSFD
+1032 TASSFD

-1045 GAGSSASHCPK
+1045 GSGSSASHCPK

-1070 KKAIIVIGTDSEIR
+1070 KKAIIVIDSDGVIE
-1084 VIEGASDEIPQFPE
+1084 VIEGQSDEIPEFPE
-1098 QPQNTMKLGD
+1098 QPANSMKLGS
-1108 LFIPAFTYSPNTV
+1108 LVIPAFTYTPNSV
-1121 SIRRE
+1121 PIRRE

-1133 EDIGKLQ
+1133 KDIGKLK

-1182 QGHRLGDVTHP
+1182 QGHRLGDVTHR
-1193 DYSISIDQEYNELRP
+1193 DYSISIDQRNNELRP
-1208 SATFKNVKLEEFAA
+1208 STALKNVKLEEFAA

-1314 SWETQWSGTPA
+1314 SWETQWSGTSST
-1325 AVVVS
+1325 VVVS
-1330 SPESTASATPT
+1330 SPESTAAAAST
-1341 SIANPGTNNSSS
+1341 SVTNPGTNNSSS
-1353 SASIDTRS
+1353 SPSLETASP
-1361 SATTGVASFID
+1361 AATGVAEFEGGGGHTTGLEHVFGYA
-1372 NGDEAQSWVGYV
+1372 NVGL
-1384 HGYQGDDTDGGEN
+1384 DDSPL